1 MKNKYLIRRIY
12 IKVLNRL
19 IFLYKSVYSKMYNCN
34 IRNKSYTL
42 IKDIVVSNNVIQE
55 KFKTHSHHYLKF
67 KLFKV

>member
-1 MKNKYLIRRIY
+1 M
-12 IKVLNRL
+12 
-19 IFLYKSVYSKMYNCN
+19 
-34 IRNKSYTL
+34 RNKSYTL

>member
-19 IFLYKSVYSKMYNCN
+19 IFYINLFIPKNYNCN
-34 IRNKSYTL
+34 MRNKSYTL